1 MLHYIGLFFLILISS
16 FLLIEKQYIGFFCLV
31 SYIFNNYNHYE
42 PIIMTILL
50 YISLII
56 GSHIYYAMKND

>member
-1 MLHYIGLFFLILISS
+1 MLHYIGLIFLIFISC

-42 PIIMTILL
+42 SIIMTIL
-50 YISLII
+50 IFVSLLI
-56 GSHIYYAMKND
+56 GTNIYYIMKDD